1 MTRLLGLRFCGQL
14 SLPIGYRDL
23 HSPFYPLSGPAS
35 YSISM
40 QRTDPK
46 LTKYQLLAER
56 LSTED
61 ENRYDVIATMST
73 PGATWERNFDTN
85 VTLWLKEDGKLF
97 TLSTGALGTKFGTF
111 EAIYNNNTHALNLTY
126 SAKDA
131 VYGHPI
137 ILNGQFFN
145 NTKDSL
151 SRELGI
157 QLSASYRNYTIK
169 QLTKLYNR
177 SGAYGFVNNITY
189 WPEKYLYASGELNIP
204 KRNVRFLANHTCT
217 KTEISFNGNLGEEE
231 NSFLFNFDNKPTKAG
246 IELTGRH
253 LKAEKK
259 GVIHL
264 FARPCNQ
271 SFTLRGSYAESGNEK
286 GIRFTASHDNR
297 KRLVGWY
304 TGIVNST
311 KEKSIKA
318 NATVLGSKAEAV
330 WSYFDLTQEKGF
342 KFNGLLLNETFD
354 AAWLYFNAG
363 QEKGLKFN
371 ATSFNK
377 TMQAAWTFL
386 NVTTGKSLKFNA
398 SVINK
403 TVEAVWS
410 YVRIGQEKGLRL
422 NALAL
427 NYTMDSTLVFQ
438 NVTGTKSI
446 KINATVVNKTLEAV
460 WSYVNAGKDK
470 GLRFNI
476 TGFNKTAD
484 AMWSYFNDGVQRGIR
499 FNASALNKTVDATW
513 TFVNLTNEKSLKFK
527 AVALNRTVNATWSFL
542 NLANEKSLKLN
553 ISALN
558 KTLDAKWSFLN
569 FTNEKGLK
577 FQASCMNKTVDATWS
592 FVNSAKEKS
601 LKFNA
606 SALNTTLNAKWSFL
620 NHAHEKGLKFQAGA
634 LNKTIEAAWSFVN
647 SASEKSLKFNASA
660 LNKTIDAKWSFLNV
674 ANEKGLRFQATAFN
688 KTIDATW
695 TFLNSASEKCLKFNA
710 SALNKTLDARWY
722 FLNFTDEKGLK
733 FQASALN
740 KTIDA
745 TLSLISLPK
754 GKSLTFN
761 ASALNKTINATWSFI
776 SMENEKSLVFKAN
789 LLNKTVNA
797 TWTILNL
804 EKEKGLLFKASA
816 INKTLETS
824 ITFFN
829 LGKEKGL
836 KISAKAQNKTI
847 DASWIFLNVTN
858 EKSLKFKASAF
869 NRTAES
875 AWSIL
880 NFPTEKGIKFSVTG
894 FNKTID
900 AAWTYI
906 NLTNE
911 KIVKFN
917 VSGMRGNIEATWS
930 YLKTENERSIKVNA
944 SVMNKTAEAV
954 WSYSKSKDQRALK
967 FKAAL
972 MNKTIEAS
980 WSYMKNEKERAIM
993 FNASAL
999 NKTVTAVWGFVRNQ
1013 NESALRFK
1021 VSTMN
1026 RTAET
1031 VLSYFCNENERSVK
1045 FNASVMNKTVEAV
1058 WRYAKGENEKSLQFK
1073 ASALN
1078 KSVEA
1083 IWSYSENENERA
1095 IKVNVSAL
1103 NKTSE
1108 AIWSYIREEKEATL
1122 KFKATAMNRTIQTM
1136 WSYMVDENVRSIKFN
1151 ASALNKTAEA
1161 IWSYSNNARGRS
1173 IKFTATTLNKT
1184 MEAVWTLLNT
1194 DSEKGLQFNLAVMN
1208 KTANAS
1214 LIYFSSPSNLG
1225 VRFNVSCCNKSF
1237 ELESKLVFQ
1246 ERQKKLVINASYQ
1259 NYTVAL
1265 IGIFQN
1271 STTQKRACLFPKYVG
1286 RSHGGICAIF
1296 TNSSDEKSLSLN
1308 FTILNRTGELKTQWV
1323 KNRVEMANRVT
1334 VQFNRTTLLE
1344 SWLSFLHSTE
1354 KKSLNFNTTVINK
1367 SASAS
1372 LYFRNTT
1379 VKAIGFEA
1387 TVLKKHVGVEGVW
1400 LNGKTLKE
1408 AAVQLFWNKTVVAKT
1423 TLKLLNNSN
1432 RKMVEVRSQV
1442 DRFAAEWQSSLI
1454 SQSGGVKELIMTRM
1468 ARNGSQSLF
1477 FDSSKLTWS
1486 KTSKSLSLGYQYN
1499 LKLMGRSYEHGWVA
1513 AYNNYSNAEDS
1524 YHEATVSLISFKDKV
1539 VTLTGVYKNNTEELS
1554 NVLTLNYLPEK
1565 TMTHSLTWFKKSNSV
1580 KLSLELLPRRPITWT
1595 TTWNTEHGISINS
1608 AVEFLNKKI
1617 ENWFTYS
1624 RTTGEYSGH
1633 FEICPAYPVKVSG
1646 LLTME
1651 NGLHLTSE
1659 ISAFKRTWN
1668 HMINFRKNDQQLLIS
1683 VEVVPNIPVALD
1695 VNWNTN
1701 QGMQIAMDLKGFNKS
1716 LQLFSSYD
1724 NLTKTLVSGLTVL
1737 KKTFT
1742 LTEKLDIERKTLVLM
1757 LAAFNRTVGFTGRF
1771 DWNNYV
1777 ASSFVRYQNNQAGW
1791 LLRFNPA
1798 ARSIVFN
1805 VTVSPRISGQI
1816 VGEMPN
1822 NRSLQ
1827 VTLQR
1832 KLGVNVV
1839 NESRLM
1845 YLLNA
1850 KASRLTFT
1858 WNTTSVNTLVGRV
1871 QVLKSVIRSTIV
1883 KYCNLTVR
1891 RAKNYTKE
1899 LDRIVK
1905 TLEAKIRPAVLKLY
1919 ARVKRFDY
1927 NGLVTN
1933 LTAKAQNAT
1942 LRLINVTFNFLN
1954 GTVKRFSIVMRNASV
1969 YYKGILGNATDLFK
1983 SINLNVTEAYERFR
1997 REVLPPI
2004 VGNVTLHLK
2013 SITRDIK
2020 VWANNVSL
2028 LVGSVTLRG
2037 QNLKD
2042 IAKNI
2047 SGKVKVVTAALLEKV
2062 KLKTRE
2068 LIVKIREVEIRGEK
2082 VGPLFDEYV
2091 SKVEE
2096 FTCGFNTSCTLEN
2109 LTVIAK
2115 SLGKSIRNI
2124 TVLNKTVEEHVKLL
2138 NKTIQQHFK
2147 QFNTTLRQQL
2157 KTLHK
2162 KACFVHQIVMNFTRN
2177 ATRILPR
2184 LVRNVTIQ
2192 AIRLARSVSNEVRI
2206 IAVKVRNVTLATY
2219 TKLTTINSPLIN
2231 FTTKA
2236 YISIKGKVYPLMV
2249 KVFHPIRKFA
2259 MELNN
2264 NVSAYLRPIV
2274 PLALGTMYQLRN
2286 ITIRGIPIGHTLDK
2300 AVIISLK
2307 LTSETLKSINHTL
2320 SSNISAVVS
2329 FIRENA
2335 AKKPGEIIDLTIR
2348 KSIQLY
2354 NLTMKVFNQ
2363 SLHLNLSKHVS
2374 LAYNKSVEV
2383 FNKTLQKL
2391 LELRPKD
2398 IIEIS
2403 IERIEDFA
2411 RNITAEVLNITKQ
2424 LRGLDLILRLKTA
2437 WAEMD
2442 LKGKIEALGLKARWQ
2457 NLVQRIRAV
2466 NIKERALL
2474 VKYYISNVTLKVQNE
2489 LQDLIRLTQHIL
2501 NLTGSLIRMNT
2512 TKEVLLEEFI
2522 SLANESSRIFIKYG
2536 IMARNTTSE
2545 WRRKLLNASYE
2556 TINFYKSLTLNKTIE
2571 AYILLKKHGQA
2582 FYDEHRDDAMRV
2594 YNFYKNA
2601 TWEMYEELKENAVE
2615 KLQQYRAN
2623 MTIKVNALVAKLRQ
2637 CENMTYEEIV
2647 IKTYEFSRKHGLA
2660 IYNNVTLRA
2669 IRIYRNVTI
2678 RALKL
2683 YKNISTRGLQYYK
2696 NISLEAISLY
2706 RNATVRVLSLYKN
2719 ISAHGIQLYKN
2730 ITVRGIQ
2737 LYKNVT
2743 LVVSQLYKNV
2753 TLRANQLY
2761 KNVTLRA
2768 IELFNVTKNATLKAY
2783 NLTLTLVNRTKL
2795 LTIKYLV
2802 VTRNLTL
2809 HYFNVTRNYTLQY
2822 YNSTRSLAF
2831 KYYQKYYNL
2840 SRNYT
2845 LYIYNV
2851 TRNMTFPGLNKTRE
2865 FALRGIRYLQYLNET
2880 LVPIMK
2886 ERFLTGKVL
2895 AARYVNETVLF
2906 VRGTMYMVK
2915 VWYREN
2921 KEKTVDE
2928 LYYEVYQ
2935 LAEHYSIVA
2944 KELLRRKYGK
2954 IKERVQE
2961 KITQLQTNLNIKL
2974 EGWKEK
2980 LHKLNT
2986 TVVNMIAEAI
2996 SLYNQ
3001 TADVTYIAAKE
3012 LVSIFHPYV
3021 TSLHNKTVIYFVQAK
3036 NISLP
3041 LIGKAR
3047 NFTLLKLEET
3057 RKLINETYKNLIES
3071 EHLRDLIQKLQLQQR
3086 YAKAEGLIR
3095 KKYEELEEYVKEI
3108 KPKVQ
3113 AKVQETVDYL
3123 NVSLPLRF
3131 KERYIFVQEKYQMIM
3146 ANPRIFIERVLRNA
3160 LMYLRNATRETPIE
3174 EYLYEERWVELI
3186 EQAKQHELVEV
3197 GRNLTNYTSDYA
3209 RLAVKLASKNLKLFI
3224 EQLKNQTSLIK
3235 EKVKAKV
3242 QETRQTLIENL
3253 EGLRTK
3259 KLREIVEH
3267 DYVYQTIELAK
3278 NVSLRVKDT
3287 VQGARNLTRKIMVV
3301 GQLYYK
3307 NITAKVGNYTLLL
3320 RMKVHN
3326 YTKFL
3331 KQRVQNYSRIL
3342 NETIR
3347 NYTKILNETVYSYTK
3362 IIKAQVKNYTNLINV
3377 TVQSYTRILNAS
3389 IQNYTKILNASM
3401 KHYTKMLNASIKHYA
3416 KILNASIQNYTSIL
3430 QAKVQN
3436 YTKIVKA
3443 HFKNFTL
3450 VLRGHYERIYE
3461 SHFLPL
3467 YRNGTIM
3474 VYKYKAMA
3482 QHCIGRCSNVTLRAI
3497 SMARNWT
3504 TAKLNLTRAWI
3515 NQTLEK
3521 GIKYY
3526 RDELKPLYHSKVL
3539 PFYNNT
3545 LQPMYHNL
3553 SKLVG
3558 TLKRNL
3564 TLQAIIVKER
3574 AINLTD
3580 QLVNLT
3586 INSHPYAMLR
3596 KVGKMTIRESVI
3608 EGRTMYIRAYNY
3620 TLNLTRLVV
3629 NVTLTKLNVTKTRL
3643 ELAINKTMLIIN
3655 TTIVEAKPV
3664 IAFLNATRVEMMET
3678 AIFICKYYGLEDSV
3692 KERVRRSLDI
3702 TKNVTMKAVNAV
3714 KRYAPVLLKASTAK
3728 VLGIFNYTIPYARDY
3743 LNRTIVYFNATLVKA
3758 RHLLNV
3764 SIHNATVLLNQTL
3777 YKVIQL
3783 TRTAFNGTVPKIIR
3797 LLNVSIHNATVLLNQ
3812 TIYKTIQVTRTAFN
3826 GTVHKMI
3833 HLLNV
3838 SFHNATVLLNQTI
3851 QKTIQV
3857 TRSTFNGTV
3866 HKMIHLLN
3874 VSFHNATVL
3883 LNQTIHKTIQVTRT
3897 TFNGTVEKMI
3907 HLLNFSIHNATVLL
3921 NETIQ
3926 KIIQVTRTTFNETVH
3941 KTIQYAR
3948 VAFNKTVDKT
3958 VQLVQVVLNTTINK
3972 AKSVFNYTISRARFS
3987 IQKVRVAVNETIDKA
4002 RISLERVRLTIN
4014 ETIADF
4020 RAALPNYIQV
4030 RDGEITLVVP
4040 HPRAIQL
4047 NITSLAVATIG
4058 RLRNLSMEARGI
4070 IVSKIEALKH
4080 DAVLKFET
4088 LKTTVQSFKVNA
4100 LDKINTSKEEVLKK
4114 METLKREVVAT
4125 MNSLKKNA
4133 LLKMEELKVNAL
4145 EKVSELKVKAANL
4158 TRRVKTLGKALVA
4171 EAMNRTVLYRQRA
4184 YGLVMEAYNITRRV
4198 KTIGKALVAVAMNR
4212 TVLYHQKAYGY
4223 IMEAYNISKNYPATA
4238 RYINVTLHYINIT
4251 KDLADFYRQ
4260 NGYAFVMNAYNLTK
4274 NHPVIMKFLNLTVRY
4289 FALTK
4294 ELAVKY
4300 HQTTIRLATNYYNL
4314 TRNHPII
4321 LEYTNKT
4328 LQYFGV
4334 AKNYVRGLSL
4344 TQFKNTTVKYVARV
4358 LNVSRRYFNI
4368 PQIRNSTEKYL
4379 VQALNITRQ
4388 YLNVTQIE
4396 NFSRLYLNQMRNLT
4410 YKLLNMSRQSQFLN
4424 QVRNMTYKFLDL
4436 SRRCTF
4442 FKQMRNATHKFLA
4455 LSRRCTFFKQMRN
4468 ATYKFL
4474 DLARRCTFFKQ
4485 MRNATHMFLN
4495 LSRRCTFLNQ
4505 PKNVTLKYLYRA
4517 VNLSRHCL
4525 NITQKYLSQALNLSR
4540 QWYRIG
4546 VNATLNYSIQVYRIA
4561 ENVTLDIYNS
4571 SCLKEA
4577 FAKATKYSTIAL
4589 NATVKL
4595 CSNYSSTALNK
4606 TMILYRNYSTVA
4618 LNKTL
4623 ALYRETLNRARNF
4636 SVVAVKKTIKLYRRM
4651 RNRALVIISNTTL
4664 VKQYIPM
4671 VKKYVPLAINIT
4683 RNFTVQTYRVA
4694 VNVTLDVYNSSC
4706 LEEAFNKT
4714 RRYSKIAFNA
4724 TMKVCQVALVRA
4736 KNVSAI
4742 ALNKTFALCKNY
4754 SAIALNKAIALYNK
4768 TLELYKICSKIALN
4782 KTIAFYDKTVELC
4795 RNYPR
4800 IALNKTIAFYNKTV
4814 KLCRR
4819 LYNRT
4824 MTVVYNTT
4832 LVKRY
4837 IPMVKKYVPLA
4848 VNATRNFTVRAYK
4861 VVVNITMDIY
4871 NSSCLGEAFN
4881 KTRKYSRIA
4890 VNKTVKLYQVAV
4902 VHARNISGLAL
4913 NKTFALYKNYSTIA
4927 LNKTIAIYNKTLD
4940 LYRNCSKI
4948 VLNKTMACFNKTL
4961 GVYKNYSSIVL
4972 NKTIAFYNR
4981 TVKLCKR
4988 LYKKSMV
4995 IVSNT
5000 TLVKYYIPMAKKYL
5014 PVAVNTTRNFTLKA
5028 YRLVVNVTLDIYNSS
5043 CLGEAFNKTRNYS
5056 KMAFYTTVRLYKMA
5070 AIKARNYS
5078 GMVLNKTLG
5087 LYKNYSTIALN
5098 KTLELY
5104 GEVLIKVKNYSAL
5117 NKTIALCRGVY
5128 IKGVEVTKKYLP
5140 MAYNLSRRWCG
5151 AGFNTTR
5158 SFVLQVYR
5166 NAVNATLDICQSENL
5181 PQALVK
5187 FRNYSIEVFDQTVEL
5202 CQRFYRQLYNATLE
5216 KYRDVYSQSLAL
5228 YRKIAY
5234 HEITVECINRARSY
5248 FHYSKHIVKMRV
5260 RNFHR
5265 AKGHLQKRVNHHIN
5279 RVTHLLNPINWIPPF
5294 NSKYYSMIFVSM
5306 AFVEHFWEKRK
5317 THVINRYPDTLQ
5329 DAGSPSIIYTTESR
5343 DLAFWA

>member
-1 MTRLLGLRFCGQL
+1 M
-14 SLPIGYRDL
+14 
-23 HSPFYPLSGPAS
+23 
-35 YSISM
+35 
-40 QRTDPK
+40 
-46 LTKYQLLAER
+46 
-56 LSTED
+56 
-61 ENRYDVIATMST
+61 
-73 PGATWERNFDTN
+73 
-85 VTLWLKEDGKLF
+85 
-97 TLSTGALGTKFGTF
+97 
-111 EAIYNNNTHALNLTY
+111 
-126 SAKDA
+126 
-131 VYGHPI
+131 
-137 ILNGQFFN
+137 
-145 NTKDSL
+145 
-151 SRELGI
+151 
-157 QLSASYRNYTIK
+157 
-169 QLTKLYNR
+169 
-177 SGAYGFVNNITY
+177 
-189 WPEKYLYASGELNIP
+189 
-204 KRNVRFLANHTCT
+204 
-217 KTEISFNGNLGEEE
+217 
-231 NSFLFNFDNKPTKAG
+231 
-246 IELTGRH
+246 
-253 LKAEKK
+253 
-259 GVIHL
+259 
-264 FARPCNQ
+264 
-271 SFTLRGSYAESGNEK
+271 
-286 GIRFTASHDNR
+286 
-297 KRLVGWY
+297 
-304 TGIVNST
+304 
-311 KEKSIKA
+311 
-318 NATVLGSKAEAV
+318 
-330 WSYFDLTQEKGF
+330 
-342 KFNGLLLNETFD
+342 
-354 AAWLYFNAG
+354 
-363 QEKGLKFN
+363 
-371 ATSFNK
+371 
-377 TMQAAWTFL
+377 
-386 NVTTGKSLKFNA
+386 
-398 SVINK
+398 
-403 TVEAVWS
+403 
-410 YVRIGQEKGLRL
+410 
-422 NALAL
+422 
-427 NYTMDSTLVFQ
+427 
-438 NVTGTKSI
+438 
-446 KINATVVNKTLEAV
+446 
-460 WSYVNAGKDK
+460 
-470 GLRFNI
+470 
-476 TGFNKTAD
+476 
-484 AMWSYFNDGVQRGIR
+484 
-499 FNASALNKTVDATW
+499 
-513 TFVNLTNEKSLKFK
+513 
-527 AVALNRTVNATWSFL
+527 
-542 NLANEKSLKLN
+542 
-553 ISALN
+553 
-558 KTLDAKWSFLN
+558 
-569 FTNEKGLK
+569 
-577 FQASCMNKTVDATWS
+577 
-592 FVNSAKEKS
+592 
-601 LKFNA
+601 
-606 SALNTTLNAKWSFL
+606 
-620 NHAHEKGLKFQAGA
+620 
-634 LNKTIEAAWSFVN
+634 
-647 SASEKSLKFNASA
+647 
-660 LNKTIDAKWSFLNV
+660 
-674 ANEKGLRFQATAFN
+674 
-688 KTIDATW
+688 
-695 TFLNSASEKCLKFNA
+695 
-710 SALNKTLDARWY
+710 
-722 FLNFTDEKGLK
+722 
-733 FQASALN
+733 
-740 KTIDA
+740 
-745 TLSLISLPK
+745 
-754 GKSLTFN
+754 
-761 ASALNKTINATWSFI
+761 
-776 SMENEKSLVFKAN
+776 
-789 LLNKTVNA
+789 
-797 TWTILNL
+797 
-804 EKEKGLLFKASA
+804 
-816 INKTLETS
+816 
-824 ITFFN
+824 
-829 LGKEKGL
+829 
-836 KISAKAQNKTI
+836 
-847 DASWIFLNVTN
+847 
-858 EKSLKFKASAF
+858 
-869 NRTAES
+869 
-875 AWSIL
+875 
-880 NFPTEKGIKFSVTG
+880 
-894 FNKTID
+894 
-900 AAWTYI
+900 
-906 NLTNE
+906 
-911 KIVKFN
+911 
-917 VSGMRGNIEATWS
+917 
-930 YLKTENERSIKVNA
+930 
-944 SVMNKTAEAV
+944 
-954 WSYSKSKDQRALK
+954 
-967 FKAAL
+967 
-972 MNKTIEAS
+972 
-980 WSYMKNEKERAIM
+980 
-993 FNASAL
+993 
-999 NKTVTAVWGFVRNQ
+999 
-1013 NESALRFK
+1013 
-1021 VSTMN
+1021 
-1026 RTAET
+1026 
-1031 VLSYFCNENERSVK
+1031 
-1045 FNASVMNKTVEAV
+1045 
-1058 WRYAKGENEKSLQFK
+1058 
-1073 ASALN
+1073 
-1078 KSVEA
+1078 
-1083 IWSYSENENERA
+1083 
-1095 IKVNVSAL
+1095 
-1103 NKTSE
+1103 
-1108 AIWSYIREEKEATL
+1108 
-1122 KFKATAMNRTIQTM
+1122 
-1136 WSYMVDENVRSIKFN
+1136 
-1151 ASALNKTAEA
+1151 
-1161 IWSYSNNARGRS
+1161 
-1173 IKFTATTLNKT
+1173 
-1184 MEAVWTLLNT
+1184 
-1194 DSEKGLQFNLAVMN
+1194 
-1208 KTANAS
+1208 
-1214 LIYFSSPSNLG
+1214 
-1225 VRFNVSCCNKSF
+1225 
-1237 ELESKLVFQ
+1237 
-1246 ERQKKLVINASYQ
+1246 
-1259 NYTVAL
+1259 
-1265 IGIFQN
+1265 
-1271 STTQKRACLFPKYVG
+1271 
-1286 RSHGGICAIF
+1286 
-1296 TNSSDEKSLSLN
+1296 
-1308 FTILNRTGELKTQWV
+1308 
-1323 KNRVEMANRVT
+1323 
-1334 VQFNRTTLLE
+1334 
-1344 SWLSFLHSTE
+1344 
-1354 KKSLNFNTTVINK
+1354 
-1367 SASAS
+1367 
-1372 LYFRNTT
+1372 
-1379 VKAIGFEA
+1379 
-1387 TVLKKHVGVEGVW
+1387 
-1400 LNGKTLKE
+1400 
-1408 AAVQLFWNKTVVAKT
+1408 
-1423 TLKLLNNSN
+1423 
-1432 RKMVEVRSQV
+1432 
-1442 DRFAAEWQSSLI
+1442 
-1454 SQSGGVKELIMTRM
+1454 
-1468 ARNGSQSLF
+1468 
-1477 FDSSKLTWS
+1477 
-1486 KTSKSLSLGYQYN
+1486 
-1499 LKLMGRSYEHGWVA
+1499 
-1513 AYNNYSNAEDS
+1513 
-1524 YHEATVSLISFKDKV
+1524 
-1539 VTLTGVYKNNTEELS
+1539 
-1554 NVLTLNYLPEK
+1554 
-1565 TMTHSLTWFKKSNSV
+1565 
-1580 KLSLELLPRRPITWT
+1580 
-1595 TTWNTEHGISINS
+1595 
-1608 AVEFLNKKI
+1608 
-1617 ENWFTYS
+1617 
-1624 RTTGEYSGH
+1624 
-1633 FEICPAYPVKVSG
+1633 
-1646 LLTME
+1646 
-1651 NGLHLTSE
+1651 
-1659 ISAFKRTWN
+1659 
-1668 HMINFRKNDQQLLIS
+1668 
-1683 VEVVPNIPVALD
+1683 
-1695 VNWNTN
+1695 
-1701 QGMQIAMDLKGFNKS
+1701 
-1716 LQLFSSYD
+1716 
-1724 NLTKTLVSGLTVL
+1724 
-1737 KKTFT
+1737 
-1742 LTEKLDIERKTLVLM
+1742 
-1757 LAAFNRTVGFTGRF
+1757 
-1771 DWNNYV
+1771 
-1777 ASSFVRYQNNQAGW
+1777 
-1791 LLRFNPA
+1791 
-1798 ARSIVFN
+1798 
-1805 VTVSPRISGQI
+1805 
-1816 VGEMPN
+1816 
-1822 NRSLQ
+1822 
-1827 VTLQR
+1827 
-1832 KLGVNVV
+1832 
-1839 NESRLM
+1839 
-1845 YLLNA
+1845 
-1850 KASRLTFT
+1850 
-1858 WNTTSVNTLVGRV
+1858 
-1871 QVLKSVIRSTIV
+1871 
-1883 KYCNLTVR
+1883 
-1891 RAKNYTKE
+1891 
-1899 LDRIVK
+1899 
-1905 TLEAKIRPAVLKLY
+1905 
-1919 ARVKRFDY
+1919 
-1927 NGLVTN
+1927 
-1933 LTAKAQNAT
+1933 
-1942 LRLINVTFNFLN
+1942 
-1954 GTVKRFSIVMRNASV
+1954 
-1969 YYKGILGNATDLFK
+1969 
-1983 SINLNVTEAYERFR
+1983 
-1997 REVLPPI
+1997 
-2004 VGNVTLHLK
+2004 
-2013 SITRDIK
+2013 
-2020 VWANNVSL
+2020 
-2028 LVGSVTLRG
+2028 
-2037 QNLKD
+2037 
-2042 IAKNI
+2042 
-2047 SGKVKVVTAALLEKV
+2047 
-2062 KLKTRE
+2062 
-2068 LIVKIREVEIRGEK
+2068 
-2082 VGPLFDEYV
+2082 
-2091 SKVEE
+2091 
-2096 FTCGFNTSCTLEN
+2096 
-2109 LTVIAK
+2109 
-2115 SLGKSIRNI
+2115 
-2124 TVLNKTVEEHVKLL
+2124 
-2138 NKTIQQHFK
+2138 
-2147 QFNTTLRQQL
+2147 
-2157 KTLHK
+2157 
-2162 KACFVHQIVMNFTRN
+2162 
-2177 ATRILPR
+2177 
-2184 LVRNVTIQ
+2184 
-2192 AIRLARSVSNEVRI
+2192 
-2206 IAVKVRNVTLATY
+2206 
-2219 TKLTTINSPLIN
+2219 
-2231 FTTKA
+2231 
-2236 YISIKGKVYPLMV
+2236 
-2249 KVFHPIRKFA
+2249 
-2259 MELNN
+2259 
-2264 NVSAYLRPIV
+2264 
-2274 PLALGTMYQLRN
+2274 
-2286 ITIRGIPIGHTLDK
+2286 
-2300 AVIISLK
+2300 
-2307 LTSETLKSINHTL
+2307 
-2320 SSNISAVVS
+2320 
-2329 FIRENA
+2329 
-2335 AKKPGEIIDLTIR
+2335 
-2348 KSIQLY
+2348 
-2354 NLTMKVFNQ
+2354 
-2363 SLHLNLSKHVS
+2363 
-2374 LAYNKSVEV
+2374 
-2383 FNKTLQKL
+2383 
-2391 LELRPKD
+2391 
-2398 IIEIS
+2398 
-2403 IERIEDFA
+2403 RIEDFA

-2424 LRGLDLILRLKTA
+2424 LRGLDLILRLNTA

-2442 LKGKIEALGLKARWQ
+2442 LKGKIEALGLEARWQ

-2466 NIKERALL
+2466 NIKEQALM

-2489 LQDLIRLTQHIL
+2489 LQDVIRLTQHIL

-2571 AYILLKKHGQA
+2571 AYTLLKKHGQA
-2582 FYDEHRDDAMRV
+2582 FYDEHSDDALKV

-2615 KLQQYRAN
+2615 QLQLYSSN
-2623 MTIKVNALVAKLRQ
+2623 LTIKVNALVAKLRQ

-2647 IKTYEFSRKHGLA
+2647 IKTYEFSRKHGLT

-2669 IRIYRNVTI
+2669 IRIYRSVTI

-2683 YKNISTRGLQYYK
+2683 YKNISTRGLQYFK

-2822 YNSTRSLAF
+2822 YNLTRSLVL

-2845 LYIYNV
+2845 LYIYSV

-2886 ERFLTGKVL
+2886 KRFLTGKVL

-2944 KELLRRKYGK
+2944 KEFFRRKYGK

-2961 KITQLQTNLNIKL
+2961 KINQLQTNLNIKL

-2980 LHKLNT
+2980 LQKLNT

-3001 TADVTYIAAKE
+3001 TADVTYLAAKE

-3047 NFTLLKLEET
+3047 NFTLLKLDET
-3057 RKLINETYKNLIES
+3057 RKLINETYKNLIEC
-3071 EHLRDLIQKLQLQQR
+3071 EHLRDLIQKLQLKQR

-3113 AKVQETVDYL
+3113 AKIQETVDYL

-3131 KERYIFVQEKYQMIM
+3131 KDRYIFVQEKYQLIM

-3160 LMYLRNATRETPIE
+3160 LMYLRNATRETPVE

-3186 EQAKQHELVEV
+3186 EQAKQHELVEA
-3197 GRNLTNYTSDYA
+3197 GRNFTNYSSDYV

-3224 EQLKNQTSLIK
+3224 EQLKNHTSLIK

-3253 EGLRTK
+3253 EGLRAK

-3278 NVSLRVKDT
+3278 NVTLRVKDT

-3320 RMKVHN
+3320 RMKVHD

-3347 NYTKILNETVYSYTK
+3347 NYTKILNETVYNYTK

-3401 KHYTKMLNASIKHYA
+3401 KHYTKILNASIQHYA
-3416 KILNASIQNYTSIL
+3416 KILNASIQNHTSIL
-3430 QAKVQN
+3430 QAKVQI

-3450 VLRGHYERIYE
+3450 ALRGHYERIYE

-3482 QHCIGRCSNVTLRAI
+3482 QHCIGRYSNVTLRAI
-3497 SMARNWT
+3497 SVARNWT

-3545 LQPMYHNL
+3545 LQPIYHNL

-3558 TLKRNL
+3558 ALKRNL

-3664 IAFLNATRVEMMET
+3664 IAYLNATRVEMIET

-3702 TKNVTMKAVNAV
+3702 AKNVTMKAVNAV
-3714 KRYAPVLLKASTAK
+3714 KRYGPVLLKASTTKA
-3728 VLGIFNYTIPYARDY
+3728 LDIFNYTIPYARGY

-3758 RHLLNV
+3758 RYLLNV

-3777 YKVIQL
+3777 YKAIQL

-3812 TIYKTIQVTRTAFN
+3812 TIYKTIQVTGTAFN
-3826 GTVHKMI
+3826 GTV
-3833 HLLNV
+3833 
-3838 SFHNATVLLNQTI
+3838 Q
-3851 QKTIQV
+3851 
-3857 TRSTFNGTV
+3857 
-3866 HKMIHLLN
+3866 KMIHLLN

-3897 TFNGTVEKMI
+3897 AVNGTVQKMI
-3907 HLLNFSIHNATVLL
+3907 HLLNVSIHNATVLL
-3921 NETIQ
+3921 NQTIH
-3926 KIIQVTRTTFNETVH
+3926 KAIQVTRTTFNETVH

-3958 VQLVQVVLNTTINK
+3958 VQLAQAVLSTTINK
-3972 AKSVFNYTISRARFS
+3972 AKSVFNYTISTARFS

-4020 RAALPNYIQV
+4020 RAALPKYIQV

-4040 HPRAIQL
+4040 HPRAIKL
-4047 NITSLAVATIG
+4047 NITSLAVATIR
-4058 RLRNLSMEARGI
+4058 RLRNLSMEARGV
-4070 IVSKIEALKH
+4070 IVSKIESLKQ

-4088 LKTTVQSFKVNA
+4088 LKTTLQSFKVNA

-4158 TRRVKTLGKALVA
+4158 SRRVKTVGKALVA
-4171 EAMNRTVLYRQRA
+4171 VAVNRTVLYRQKA
-4184 YGLVMEAYNITRRV
+4184 YGLIMEAYNITRRV

-4212 TVLYHQKAYGY
+4212 TVLYHQKAYGF

-4238 RYINVTLHYINIT
+4238 RYINFTLHYINIT

-4274 NHPVIMKFLNLTVRY
+4274 NHPVILKFLNLTIRY

-4334 AKNYVRGLSL
+4334 AKNYVRGLNL
-4344 TQFKNTTVKYVARV
+4344 TQFKNTTVKYLARV

-4368 PQIRNSTEKYL
+4368 PQIRNITEKYL
-4379 VQALNITRQ
+4379 VQALNISRQ

-4396 NFSRLYLNQMRNLT
+4396 NFSRIYLNQMRNLS

-4424 QVRNMTYKFLDL
+4424 QVRNMTYKFLD
-4436 SRRCTF
+4436 
-4442 FKQMRNATHKFLA
+4442 

-4540 QWYRIG
+4540 HWYRIG

-4595 CSNYSSTALNK
+4595 CSNYSITALNK
-4606 TMILYRNYSTVA
+4606 TMVLYKNYSTVA

-4623 ALYRETLNRARNF
+4623 ALYRETLRRVRNF

-4651 RNRALVIISNTTL
+4651 HNRALVIISNTTL

-4683 RNFTVQTYRVA
+4683 RNFTVQAYRVA

-4724 TMKVCQVALVRA
+4724 TMKVCQVAVVRA
-4736 KNVSAI
+4736 RSVSAV
-4742 ALNKTFALCKNY
+4742 ALNKTLALSKNY

-4768 TLELYKICSKIALN
+4768 TLELYKNCSKIALN
-4782 KTIAFYDKTVELC
+4782 KTIAFYNKTAELC

-4800 IALNKTIAFYNKTV
+4800 IALNKTIVFYNKTI

-4824 MTVVYNTT
+4824 MTVVHNTP
-4832 LVKRY
+4832 LVKHY
-4837 IPMVKKYVPLA
+4837 IPMVKTYVPLA

-4881 KTRKYSRIA
+4881 KTRNYSRIA

-5000 TLVKYYIPMAKKYL
+5000 TLVKYYIPIAKKYL
-5014 PVAVNTTRNFTLKA
+5014 PIAVNTTRNFTLKA

-5056 KMAFYTTVRLYKMA
+5056 KMAFNTTVRLYKMA

-5087 LYKNYSTIALN
+5087 LYKTYSTIALN

-5104 GEVLIKVKNYSAL
+5104 GEALIKVKNYSAL
-5117 NKTIALCRGVY
+5117 NKTIAVCQGVY
-5128 IKGVEVTKKYLP
+5128 IKGVEVSKKYLP
-5140 MAYNLSRRWCG
+5140 MAYNLSRQWCG

-5166 NAVNATLDICQSENL
+5166 RAVNATLDICQSENL

-5187 FRNYSIEVFDQTVEL
+5187 FRNYSIGVFDQTVEL

-5228 YRKIAY
+5228 YREIAY

-5248 FHYSKHIVKMRV
+5248 FHYTKHIVKMRV
-5260 RNFHR
+5260 KNFHR

-5294 NSKYYSMIFVSM
+5294 NSKYCSMNFVLM
-5306 AFVEHFWEKRK
+5306 AFVEHLWEQRK
-5317 THVINRYPDTLQ
+5317 TYEINRYPDTLQ
-5329 DAGSPSIIYTTESR
+5329 DAGSPSIIYTAESR
-5343 DLAFWA
+5343 NLAFWA

>member
-14 SLPIGYRDL
+14 SLPLSYRDL

-73 PGATWERNFDTN
+73 PGATWERNVDAN

-97 TLSTGALGTKFGTF
+97 TLSTAALGTKLGTF
-111 EAIYNNNTHALNLTY
+111 EAIYNNNTHAVNLTY

-137 ILNGQFFN
+137 ILNAQFFN

-157 QLSASYRNYTIK
+157 QLSASYKNYTIK

-177 SGAYGFVNNITY
+177 SGAYGFANNITY

-231 NSFLFNFDNKPTKAG
+231 NSFVFSFDNKPTKAG

-304 TGIVNST
+304 AGIVNST

-330 WSYFDLTQEKGF
+330 WSYFNLTQEKGF
-342 KFNGLLLNETFD
+342 KFNGLLLNKTFD

-363 QEKGLKFN
+363 QEKGLKLN

-410 YVRIGQEKGLRL
+410 YVSIGEEKGLRL
-422 NALAL
+422 NAWAL
-427 NYTMDSTLVFQ
+427 NYTMGSTLAFR

-460 WSYVNAGKDK
+460 WSYVNAGKEK

-476 TGFNKTAD
+476 IGFNRTAD
-484 AMWSYFNDGVQRGIR
+484 AMWSYFNHGVQRGIR

-527 AVALNRTVNATWSFL
+527 AVALNRTVNATWSFF

-558 KTLDAKWSFLN
+558 KTLDAKWSLLN

-592 FVNSAKEKS
+592 FVNSARETS
-601 LKFNA
+601 VKFNA

-660 LNKTIDAKWSFLNV
+660 LNKTIDAKWTFLNV
-674 ANEKGLRFQATAFN
+674 TNEKGFRFQATAFN

-695 TFLNSASEKCLKFNA
+695 TFLNTASEKCLKFNA
-710 SALNKTLDARWY
+710 SALNKTFDARWS
-722 FLNFTDEKGLK
+722 FLNLTDEKGLK
-733 FQASALN
+733 FQATALN

-745 TLSLISLPK
+745 TLSLINLPK
-754 GKSLTFN
+754 GKSLRFN

-776 SMENEKSLVFKAN
+776 SMENEKSLVFKAQ
-789 LLNKTVNA
+789 LLNKTFNA

-836 KISAKAQNKTI
+836 KISAKVQNKTI

-858 EKSLKFKASAF
+858 EKSLKFKANAF
-869 NRTAES
+869 NRTVES
-875 AWSIL
+875 VWSIL
-880 NFPTEKGIKFSVTG
+880 NFSTEKGIRFSMTG

-911 KIVKFN
+911 KTVKFN
-917 VSGMRGNIEATWS
+917 VSGMKRNVEATWS
-930 YLKTENERSIKVNA
+930 YLKIENERSIKVNA

-954 WSYSKSKDQRALK
+954 WSYSKSEDQRALK

-980 WSYMKNEKERAIM
+980 WSYMKNEEGRAIV

-999 NKTVTAVWGFVRNQ
+999 NKTVTAVWGFVRNE
-1013 NESALRFK
+1013 NESALMFK

-1031 VLSYFCNENERSVK
+1031 VLSYFCNENERSVN
-1045 FNASVMNKTVEAV
+1045 FNVSVMNKTVEAV
-1058 WRYAKGENEKSLQFK
+1058 WRYANGENEKSLQFK

-1083 IWSYSENENERA
+1083 TWSYSENENERA

-1122 KFKATAMNRTIQTM
+1122 KFRATAMNRTIQTI
-1136 WSYMVDENVRSIKFN
+1136 WSYMVDENGRLIKFN

-1161 IWSYSNNARGRS
+1161 IWSYSNNAHGRS
-1173 IKFTATTLNKT
+1173 IKFKATTSNKT
-1184 MEAVWTLLNT
+1184 LEAVWILLNT
-1194 DSEKGLQFNLAVMN
+1194 DSKKGLQFKLAVMN

-1271 STTQKRACLFPKYVG
+1271 SATQKRACLFPKYFG
-1286 RSHGGICAIF
+1286 RSDGEICAIF
-1296 TNSSDEKSLSLN
+1296 TNSSDEKSLSFN

-1323 KNRVEMANRVT
+1323 KSRVEMANRVT
-1334 VQFNRTTLLE
+1334 VKFNRTTLLE
-1344 SWLSFLHSTE
+1344 SWLSFLHTTE
-1354 KKSLNFNTTVINK
+1354 KKSLSFNTTVINR

-1442 DRFAAEWQSSLI
+1442 DRFVAEWQSTLI
-1454 SQSGGVKELIMTRM
+1454 SQPGGVKELIMTRM

-1477 FDSSKLTWS
+1477 FDSSKLMWS
-1486 KTSKSLSLGYQYN
+1486 KTSKSLSLAYQYN

-1513 AYNNYSNAEDS
+1513 AYNNYSSAEDS
-1524 YHEATVSLISFKDKV
+1524 YHEAIVSLVYSKDKV

-1565 TMTHSLTWFKKSNSV
+1565 AMTHSLTWFKKSNSV

-1595 TTWNTEHGISINS
+1595 TTWNTEHGVSINS

-1646 LLTME
+1646 LLTIE
-1651 NGLHLTSE
+1651 NGLYFTSE

-1668 HMINFRKNDQQLLIS
+1668 HMINFRKNDQKLLIS
-1683 VEVVPNIPVALD
+1683 VEVLPNVPVALD

-1701 QGMQIAMDLKGFNKS
+1701 QGMQIAMYLKGFNKS

-1742 LTEKLDIERKTLVLM
+1742 FSEKLDIETKTLVLM

-1777 ASSFVRYQNNQAGW
+1777 ASSFVRYQNNQVGW
-1791 LLRFNPA
+1791 LLRVNPA
-1798 ARSIVFN
+1798 SRSVVFN

-1822 NRSLQ
+1822 NRSVT

-1850 KASRLTFT
+1850 QASRLTFT
-1858 WNTTSVNTLVGRV
+1858 WNTTTVNTLVGKV
-1871 QVLKSVIRSTIV
+1871 QVLKTVIRSTIM
-1883 KYCNLTVR
+1883 KYYNLTLR

-1899 LDRIVK
+1899 LERIVK
-1905 TLEAKIRPAVLKLY
+1905 TLEAKIRPEVLKLY
-1919 ARVKRFDY
+1919 AWVKRFDY

-1933 LTAKAQNAT
+1933 LTAIAQNAT

-1954 GTVKRFSIVMRNASV
+1954 FTAERFSIVMRNASV
-1969 YYKGILGNATDLFK
+1969 YYKGILGNVTDLFK
-1983 SINLNVTEAYERFR
+1983 SINLNVTEAYKRFR

-2020 VWANNVSL
+2020 VWANNVSI
-2028 LVGSVTLRG
+2028 LVGSVTVRG
-2037 QNLKD
+2037 QNLKH
-2042 IAKNI
+2042 IAKNV
-2047 SGKVKVVTAALLEKV
+2047 SVKVKEVTAALLKKV
-2062 KLKTRE
+2062 ELKTRE

-2096 FTCGFNTSCTLEN
+2096 FTCGFNTACTLEN

-2115 SLGKSIRNI
+2115 SLGNSIRNI

-2138 NKTIQQHFK
+2138 NKTIQQHLK

-2192 AIRLARSVSNEVRI
+2192 AIRLARNLSKEVRI

-2236 YISIKGKVYPLMV
+2236 YISIKGKVYPLML
-2249 KVFHPIRKFA
+2249 KVFHPIRKVA
-2259 MELNN
+2259 VELNN
-2264 NVSAYLRPIV
+2264 NVSAYLKPIV

-2307 LTSETLKSINHTL
+2307 LTSEALKSINHTL
-2320 SSNISAVVS
+2320 GSNISAVVS

-2335 AKKPGEIIDLTIR
+2335 AKKPEEIIDLTIR
-2348 KSIQLY
+2348 KGIQLY
-2354 NLTMKVFNQ
+2354 NFTMKVFNQ

-2391 LELRPKD
+2391 LEFRPKE

-2403 IERIEDFA
+2403 TRRVEDFA

-2424 LRGLDLILRLKTA
+2424 LRGLDLIRRLKTA

-2442 LKGKIEALGLKARWQ
+2442 LKGKIKALGLEARLQ
-2457 NLVQRIRAV
+2457 NIVQRIRAV
-2466 NIKERALL
+2466 KIKERALL

-2512 TKEVLLEEFI
+2512 TKEVLLKEFI
-2522 SLANESSRIFIKYG
+2522 SIANESSRILIKYG
-2536 IMARNTTSE
+2536 IMARNITSE
-2545 WRRKLLNASYE
+2545 WKRKLLNASYE

-2571 AYILLKKHGQA
+2571 AYILLKKHGEA
-2582 FYDEHRDDAMRV
+2582 FYDEHRDDALEV

-2601 TWEMYEELKENAVE
+2601 TWEMYEELKEKAVE
-2615 KLQQYRAN
+2615 QLQLYRAN
-2623 MTIKVNALVAKLRQ
+2623 LTIKVNALLAKLRQ
-2637 CENMTYEEIV
+2637 CENMTYEEIL

-2660 IYNNVTLRA
+2660 LYNNVTLRA
-2669 IRIYRNVTI
+2669 IKIYRNVTI

-2683 YKNISTRGLQYYK
+2683 YKNISTRRLQYYK

-2706 RNATVRVLSLYKN
+2706 RNATVRVLSLYNN
-2719 ISAHGIQLYKN
+2719 ISANGIQLYKN

-2743 LVVSQLYKNV
+2743 LVLSELYKNV
-2753 TLRANQLY
+2753 TLRANLLY

-2783 NLTLTLVNRTKL
+2783 NLTLTVVNRTKL
-2795 LTIKYLV
+2795 LTIKYLII
-2802 VTRNLTL
+2802 TRNLTL
-2809 HYFNVTRNYTLQY
+2809 HYLNVTRNYTLQY
-2822 YNSTRSLAF
+2822 YNLTRSLAL

-2851 TRNMTFPGLNKTRE
+2851 TRNMTFRGLNKTRG

-2886 ERFLTGKVL
+2886 KRFLTGKVL
-2895 AARYVNETVLF
+2895 AERYVNETVLF

-2921 KEKTVDE
+2921 KEKTFEE

-2944 KELLRRKYGK
+2944 KEFFGREYSKT
-2954 IKERVQE
+2954 KERVQE
-2961 KITQLQTNLNIKL
+2961 RINQLQSNLNVKL
-2974 EGWKEK
+2974 EGWKDK

-2986 TVVNMIAEAI
+2986 TVVNMMAEAI

-3012 LVSIFHPYV
+3012 LVSIVHPYV
-3021 TSLHNKTVIYFVQAK
+3021 TSLHNKTVFYFVQAK

-3047 NFTLLKLEET
+3047 NFTLLKLDET
-3057 RKLINETYKNLIES
+3057 RKLINETYKKFIEC

-3086 YAKAEGLIR
+3086 YAEAEVLIR

-3108 KPKVQ
+3108 RPKVQ
-3113 AKVQETVDYL
+3113 AKVQETIDYL

-3131 KERYIFVQEKYQMIM
+3131 KERYIFMQEKYQMIT

-3160 LMYLRNATRETPIE
+3160 LMYLRNASRETPIE

-3186 EQAKQHELVEV
+3186 EQAKQRELVEV
-3197 GRNLTNYTSDYA
+3197 GRNLTNYTSDYM
-3209 RLAVKLASKNLKLFI
+3209 RLAVKLALKNLKLFT
-3224 EQLKNQTSLIK
+3224 EQVKNQTKLIK
-3235 EKVKAKV
+3235 EKITAKV
-3242 QETRQTLIENL
+3242 QVTRQTLIENL
-3253 EGLRTK
+3253 EGLRAT

-3267 DYVYQTIELAK
+3267 EYIYKTIELAE
-3278 NVSLRVKDT
+3278 NVTMRVKDT
-3287 VQGARNLTRKIMVV
+3287 VEGARNLTRKIMEV
-3301 GQLYYK
+3301 GQLYYQ

-3331 KQRVQNYSRIL
+3331 KQRVQSFSRIL
-3342 NETIR
+3342 NATIR
-3347 NYTKILNETVYSYTK
+3347 NYTKILNETVYNYTK
-3362 IIKAQVKNYTNLINV
+3362 MIKAHVKNYTNLINA
-3377 TVQSYTRILNAS
+3377 TVQNYTRILNAS
-3389 IQNYTKILNASM
+3389 IQNYTKFLNASI
-3401 KHYTKMLNASIKHYA
+3401 KHYTKILNASIKHYA
-3416 KILNASIQNYTSIL
+3416 KILNASIQNYNSIL
-3430 QAKVQN
+3430 QARVQN
-3436 YTKIVKA
+3436 YRKIVKV

-3450 VLRGHYERIYE
+3450 ALRGHYERIYE

-3474 VYKYKAMA
+3474 IYKYKAMA
-3482 QHCIGRCSNVTLRAI
+3482 QHCIGRCSNVTFGAI
-3497 SMARNWT
+3497 FMARNWT
-3504 TAKLNLTRAWI
+3504 ISQLNLTRAWI

-3521 GIKYY
+3521 GIKFY

-3553 SKLVG
+3553 SKLVAE
-3558 TLKRNL
+3558 LKRNV
-3564 TLQAIIVKER
+3564 TLRAIIAKER
-3574 AINLTD
+3574 SINLTQ
-3580 QLVNLT
+3580 QLINLT
-3586 INSHPYAMLR
+3586 INSNPYAMLR
-3596 KVGKMTIRESVI
+3596 KVGKMTIRESVV

-3620 TLNLTRLVV
+3620 TMNLTRLVV
-3629 NVTLTKLNVTKTRL
+3629 NVTLTKLNITKNRL

-3678 AIFICKYYGLEDSV
+3678 AIYICKYYGLEDSV

-3702 TKNVTMKAVNAV
+3702 TRNVTMEAVNAV
-3714 KRYAPVLLKASTAK
+3714 KRYAPVLLKTSTAK
-3728 VLGIFNYTIPYARDY
+3728 ALSIFNYTIPYARGY
-3743 LNRTIVYFNATLVKA
+3743 LNRTIVYFNATLVNA

-3777 YKVIQL
+3777 YKTIEL
-3783 TRTAFNGTVPKIIR
+3783 TRTAFNETVPKIIR

-3812 TIYKTIQVTRTAFN
+3812 TIHKTIQVTRTAFN

-3838 SFHNATVLLNQTI
+3838 SI
-3851 QKTIQV
+3851 
-3857 TRSTFNGTV
+3857 
-3866 HKMIHLLN
+3866 
-3874 VSFHNATVL
+3874 HNATVL

-3897 TFNGTVEKMI
+3897 ALNGTVQKMI
-3907 HLLNFSIHNATVLL
+3907 HLLNASIQNATVLL
-3921 NETIQ
+3921 NQTIH
-3926 KIIQVTRTTFNETVH
+3926 KTIQVTRTAFNETVH
-3941 KTIQYAR
+3941 KTIQYGR
-3948 VAFNKTVDKT
+3948 VAFNKTIDKT
-3958 VQLVQVVLNTTINK
+3958 VQLAQAVLNTTINK
-3972 AKSVFNYTISRARFS
+3972 AKSVFNDTISRARFS
-3987 IQKVRVAVNETIDKA
+3987 IQKFRVAINETIDKA
-4002 RISLERVRLTIN
+4002 RISLERIRLTIN
-4014 ETIADF
+4014 ETISDF
-4020 RAALPNYIQV
+4020 RAALPKYIQV
-4030 RDGEITLVVP
+4030 SDGEITLVVP
-4040 HPRAIQL
+4040 HPRAIKL
-4047 NITSLAVATIG
+4047 NITSLAVATMG
-4058 RLRNLSMEARGI
+4058 RLKNLSMEARGI
-4070 IVSKIEALKH
+4070 IVTKIESLKQ
-4080 DAVLKFET
+4080 DAVLTFET
-4088 LKTTVQSFKVNA
+4088 LKTNLQSFKVNA
-4100 LDKINTSKEEVLKK
+4100 LDKINTSKQEVLKK

-4133 LLKMEELKVNAL
+4133 LLKIGELKVNAL

-4158 TRRVKTLGKALVA
+4158 TRRVKTVGKALVA
-4171 EAMNRTVLYRQRA
+4171 VAMNRTVLYRQKA
-4184 YGLVMEAYNITRRV
+4184 YGLIMEAYNITRRV

-4212 TVLYHQKAYGY
+4212 TVLYRQKAYGY

-4251 KDLADFYRQ
+4251 KDLVDFYRQ
-4260 NGYAFVMNAYNLTK
+4260 NGYTFVMNAYNLTK
-4274 NHPVIMKFLNLTVRY
+4274 DHPVIMKFLNLTVRY

-4300 HQTTIRLATNYYNL
+4300 HQRTIRQATNYYNL

-4328 LQYFGV
+4328 LLYFGV
-4334 AKNYVRGLSL
+4334 AKNYVGGLNL
-4344 TQFKNTTVKYVARV
+4344 TQFKNTTLKYLARV
-4358 LNVSRRYFNI
+4358 LNVSRRYLNI
-4368 PQIRNSTEKYL
+4368 PQVRNITEKYL
-4379 VQALNITRQ
+4379 VQALNISRQ

-4396 NFSRLYLNQMRNLT
+4396 NFSRIYLNQIRNLS

-4442 FKQMRNATHKFLA
+4442 FKQMRNATYEFLA
-4455 LSRRCTFFKQMRN
+4455 LSKRCTLFKQMRN

-4540 QWYRIG
+4540 HWYRIG
-4546 VNATLNYSIQVYRIA
+4546 VNATLNFSIQVYRIA

-4571 SCLKEA
+4571 SCLQEA
-4577 FAKATKYSTIAL
+4577 FAKATKFSTIAL

-4595 CSNYSSTALNK
+4595 CSNYSTTALNK
-4606 TMILYRNYSTVA
+4606 TMILYKNYSTVA
-4618 LNKTL
+4618 FNKTL
-4623 ALYRETLNRARNF
+4623 ALYRETLNRVKNF
-4636 SVVAVKKTIKLYRRM
+4636 SVVAVKKTIKLYRRV

-4724 TMKVCQVALVRA
+4724 TMKVCQVAVVRG
-4736 KNVSAI
+4736 KNVSDM

-4754 SAIALNKAIALYNK
+4754 SARALNKAIALYNK
-4768 TLELYKICSKIALN
+4768 TLELYKNCSKIALN
-4782 KTIAFYDKTVELC
+4782 KTVAFYNKTVKLC

-4800 IALNKTIAFYNKTV
+4800 IALNKTIAFYNRTV

-4824 MTVVYNTT
+4824 MTVVSNTT
-4832 LVKRY
+4832 LMKHY
-4837 IPMVKKYVPLA
+4837 IPMVKQYVPLT

-4881 KTRKYSRIA
+4881 KARNYSKIA

-4927 LNKTIAIYNKTLD
+4927 MNKTIAIYNKTLD
-4940 LYRNCSKI
+4940 LYRNCFKI
-4948 VLNKTMACFNKTL
+4948 VLNKTIACFNKTL

-4972 NKTIAFYNR
+4972 NKTIAFYNS
-4981 TVKLCKR
+4981 TVKLCRR

-4995 IVSNT
+4995 IVANT
-5000 TLVKYYIPMAKKYL
+5000 TLAKYYIPMAKEYL
-5014 PVAVNTTRNFTLKA
+5014 PIAVHTTRNFTLKA

-5056 KMAFYTTVRLYKMA
+5056 KMAFNTTVRLYKIA

-5104 GEVLIKVKNYSAL
+5104 GEALIKVKNCSAL
-5117 NKTIALCRGVY
+5117 NKTIAFCHGVY
-5128 IKGVEVTKKYLP
+5128 IKGVEVTKNYFS
-5140 MAYNLSRRWCG
+5140 MTYNLSRQWCG

-5158 SFVLQVYR
+5158 SFVLQTYR
-5166 NAVNATLDICQSENL
+5166 SVVNATLDICQSENL

-5187 FRNYSIEVFDQTVEL
+5187 FRNYSIGVFDQTVEL

-5216 KYRDVYSQSLAL
+5216 KYRDVYSRSLAL
-5228 YRKIAY
+5228 YREVSY

-5248 FHYSKHIVKMRV
+5248 FHHTKHIVKMRV

-5265 AKGHLQKRVNHHIN
+5265 AKSHLQKRVNHHIN

-5294 NSKYYSMIFVSM
+5294 NSKCCLMNFVLM
-5306 AFVEHFWEKRK
+5306 AFVENFWEPTR
-5317 THVINRYPDTLQ
+5317 
-5329 DAGSPSIIYTTESR
+5329 
-5343 DLAFWA
+5343 